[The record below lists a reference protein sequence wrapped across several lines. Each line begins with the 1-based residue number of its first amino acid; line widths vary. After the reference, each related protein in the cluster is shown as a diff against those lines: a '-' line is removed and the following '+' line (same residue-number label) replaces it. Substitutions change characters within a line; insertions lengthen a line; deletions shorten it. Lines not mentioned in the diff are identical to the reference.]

1 MTRINVEELY
11 KKTGIKLLSEEQ
23 KKINRSIASKKYYL
37 KNKEKIKNKNA
48 TYRKTLDIE
57 KKREY
62 YRKYYNLNKDKI
74 NEKRKLY
81 TKTKS
86 HKKKIRLYRQK
97 NREKINAQTRIRYN
111 KNKTPKIKKKIIKKN
126 KKIINTELAKKDN
139 ELLKYYINNIWNK
152 D

>member
-11 KKTGIKLLSEEQ
+11 KKTGSKLLSEEQ

-48 TYRKTLDIE
+48 TYRKTLDRE

-62 YRKYYNLNKDKI
+62 ARKYYNLNKDKI